1 MSSFSRTAD
10 SGKVAGAK
18 WIIIVPVVIAAA
30 VVAAGAFVSVDAGH
44 VGVVTQFGRVTNRV
58 LDPGL
63 HWIAPWQDCQHFD
76 CRVQKFDG
84 DTECFSKDL
93 QLIGVKLSLL
103 ATLPPE
109 RAKDIY
115 QSIGRQYM
123 SQVIPRVLEILKQQI
138 AAYNAEEV
146 IEKREAI
153 RLSILSACKER
164 LAEVVHIDDVVLV
177 NITFSDVYE
186 KAIEQ
191 KQVAQ
196 QEALRAKYELE
207 RAKTEAQREI
217 ETARG
222 EAEAIRVRGEALK
235 DNPGVAQLEAIK
247 KWNGVS
253 PQTVV
258 IGAGADVPVVFPVK

>member
-1 MSSFSRTAD
+1 MSSYSNATPV
-10 SGKVAGAK
+10 GGVKWVAILPVAV
-18 WIIIVPVVIAAA
+18 IVLIIAARS
-30 VVAAGAFVSVDAGH
+30 FLSIDAGH
-44 VGVVTQFGRVTNRV
+44 VGVVTQFGRVTGSV

-63 HWIAPWQDCQHFD
+63 HWIAPWQDCHRFD

-93 QLIGVKLSLL
+93 QLVGVRISLL
-103 ATLPPE
+103 STLRPDKAME
-109 RAKDIY
+109 VF
-115 QSIGRQYM
+115 QSIGRNYM
-123 SQVIPRVLEILKQQI
+123 AQVVPRVLEILKQQI

-146 IEKREAI
+146 IGKREIIRQSILKACKD
-153 RLSILSACKER
+153 RLSD
-164 LAEVVHIDDVVLV
+164 VVNVDDVVLV
-177 NITFSDVYE
+177 NISFSDVYE

-207 RAKTEAQREI
+207 RAITEAKKAVEV
-217 ETARG
+217 AKG

-258 IGAGADVPVVFPVK
+258 IGSGADVPVVFPVK

>member
-1 MSSFSRTAD
+1 MATGSKSNGVKAGKALTILFVIGLLIFLSRFYVT
-10 SGKVAGAK
+10 
-18 WIIIVPVVIAAA
+18 
-30 VVAAGAFVSVDAGH
+30 VDAGH
-44 VGVVTQFGRVTNRV
+44 IGIVTQFGRVTGRL

-63 HWIAPWQDCQHFD
+63 HWLAPWQSCQHFD
-76 CRVQKFDG
+76 CRVQKNESR
-84 DTECFSKDL
+84 TECFSKDL
-93 QLIGVKLSLL
+93 QLIEVNL
-103 ATLPPE
+103 AIMTSMKRD
-109 RAKDIY
+109 RASEIY
-115 QSIGRQYM
+115 STIGIEYM
-123 SQVIPRVLEILKQQI
+123 TQVMPRVIEILKQRI

-146 IEKREAI
+146 VEKREVIRKAI
-153 RLSILSACKER
+153 LDSCKER
-164 LAEVVHIDDVVLV
+164 LSDIVVVEDFVLT

-207 RAKTEAQREI
+207 RAKTEAEKAI

-258 IGAGADVPVVFPVK
+258 IGADSGVPVVFPVK

>member
-1 MSSFSRTAD
+1 MSRPPSFPHAS
-10 SGKVAGAK
+10 GAK
-18 WIIIVPVVIAAA
+18 WALIIPLALIAFVIA
-30 VVAAGAFVSVDAGH
+30 VGAFVTINAGH
-44 VGVVTQFGRVTNRV
+44 VGVVTQFGRVTGRV
-58 LDPGL
+58 LEPGL

-76 CRVQKFDG
+76 CRVQKYDD

-93 QLIGVKLSLL
+93 QLITVKLSVLS
-103 ATLPPE
+103 TLSPDN
-109 RAKDIY
+109 AKTVF
-115 QSIGRQYM
+115 QTIGRSYM
-123 SQVIPRVLEILKQQI
+123 NQVIPRVLEILKQQI

-153 RLSILSACKER
+153 RGSILKACRER
-164 LAEVVHIDDVVLV
+164 LSSVVGIDDIVLV
-177 NITFSDVYE
+177 NISFSDVYE

-207 RAKTEAQREI
+207 RAKTEAEKAI

-247 KWNGVS
+247 KWNGVA

-258 IGAGADVPVVFPVK
+258 LGAGAEVPVVFPVK

>member
-1 MSSFSRTAD
+1 MSSSCIDPRTTKSAAFS
-10 SGKVAGAK
+10 
-18 WIIIVPVVIAAA
+18 IF
-30 VVAAGAFVSVDAGH
+30 VVAAIVIAFVMAGSFVSIDAGH
-44 VGVVTQFGRVTNRV
+44 VGVVTQFGRVTGRI
-58 LDPGL
+58 LEPGL
-63 HWIAPWQDCQHFD
+63 HWITPWEECQRFD
-76 CRVQKFDG
+76 CRVQKFEG

-93 QLIGVKLSLL
+93 QLVGVKLSLL
-103 ATLPPE
+103 TTLQPSKARE
-109 RAKDIY
+109 IY
-115 QSIGRQYM
+115 ETIGGTYM
-123 SQVIPRVLEILKQQI
+123 PQVIPRVWEILKQQI

-153 RLSILSACKER
+153 RLSILKACKER
-164 LAEVVHIDDVVLV
+164 LAEVVEVNDVVLV

-196 QEALRAKYELE
+196 QEALRARYELD
-207 RAKTEAQREI
+207 RAKTEAQKAI
-217 ETARG
+217 EVAKG

-235 DNPGVAQLEAIK
+235 DNPGIAQLEAIK

-258 IGAGADVPVVFPVK
+258 LGSGVDVPVVFPVQ

>member
-1 MSSFSRTAD
+1 MSRNFSSN
-10 SGKVAGAK
+10 SGSGGARVVVA
-18 WIIIVPVVIAAA
+18 IIVA
-30 VVAAGAFVSVDAGH
+30 VVCLAFLSRFFTTINAGH
-44 VGVVTQFGRVTNRV
+44 VGVVTQFGRVTGRV
-58 LDPGL
+58 LEPGL
-63 HWIAPWQDCQHFD
+63 HWLAPWQDCVHFD
-76 CRVQKFDG
+76 CRVQKFEG

-93 QLIGVKLSLL
+93 QLVGVKLSLL
-103 ATLPPE
+103 TTLQPQK
-109 RAKDIY
+109 AKDIY
-115 QSIGRQYM
+115 QTIGVNYM
-123 SQVIPRVLEILKQQI
+123 VQVVPRVWEILKQQI

-153 RLSILSACKER
+153 RLSILKACKER
-164 LAEVVHIDDVVLV
+164 LSEVVDVNDVVLV

-207 RAKTEAQREI
+207 RAKTEAQKAI

-258 IGAGADVPVVFPVK
+258 LGAGADAPVVFPVK